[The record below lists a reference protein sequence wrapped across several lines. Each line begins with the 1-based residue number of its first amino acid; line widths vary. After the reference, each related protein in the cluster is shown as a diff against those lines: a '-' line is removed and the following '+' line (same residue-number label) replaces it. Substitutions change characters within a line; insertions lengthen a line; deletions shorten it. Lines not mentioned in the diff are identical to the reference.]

1 MFNIELSNYMQK
13 KPDCWYNQSGVIPYR
28 LNRQEVCGRKIE
40 VLLITSK
47 KRKHWVVPKGIIE
60 LSMTPQ
66 DSAAKEA
73 FEEAGITGC
82 VSDTSAGAY
91 TYTKWGGTCRVEV
104 FPFEVTA
111 VLNEWPE
118 SDIRDRQWMS
128 IKEAASRVRENSL
141 KDILRKLPEIVFT

>member
-1 MFNIELSNYMQK
+1 VTDDPGTYAT

-28 LNRQEVCGRKIE
+28 LNKQEVSGGKLE
-40 VLLITSK
+40 VLLVTTR
-47 KRKHWVVPKGIIE
+47 KRKRWVIPKGIIE
-60 LSMTPQ
+60 PSMTPQ

-82 VSDTSAGAY
+82 VSDTSLGAY
-91 TYTKWGGTCRVEV
+91 TYSKWGGTCRVEV
-104 FPFEVTA
+104 FPLEVTT

-128 IKEAASRVRENSL
+128 VEEGASRVKEDLL
-141 KDILRKLPEIVFT
+141 KDLLRKLPEIVFT